1 MTMSIKTGEELKA
14 ERKKLGLS
22 AERLARLC
30 DVSRGTIANW
40 EKTNKLPFILGLGL
54 TEFIW
59 SLNLAKEGRNSDE
72 K

>member
-1 MTMSIKTGEELKA
+1 MQIKTGEELKA

-40 EKTNKLPFILGLGL
+40 ERTNKLPFILALGL

-59 SLNLAKEGRNSDE
+59 SLNLAKENARNGDE